1 MFLCCLLVVHETIEG
16 NGPGGAD
23 IGGNGATD
31 GLGTLETEVDVP

>member
-1 MFLCCLLVVHETIEG
+1 MFDDVRSFVVHETIDG

-31 GLGTLETEVDVP
+31 ELEVEVA